1 MGRMSVPWGNTS
13 SPDSPLQQSHSL
25 PELLSMVI
33 LSFTL
38 VLGLLGNGL
47 VMWVAGWKMQ
57 RTVTTV
63 WFLHLTAAD
72 LLCCLSLPFSLAHL
86 ALGGH
91 WPHGQL
97 LCKLVPATIVLNMFA
112 SVFLLTVISLDRC
125 LLVTRPVWCQNHRG
139 VRLATAVCGAAWVL
153 AFVLCLPILLYRET
167 YVDGP
172 LWRCGYNF
180 GHHASLDG
188 LEDTGLMDIGLVGFS
203 DSSPPTPEMDDL
215 GTLDVPLR
223 ARDALLT
230 GSDWLLGSSLPWDPL
245 DTKAGHPSSIPNPDL
260 SPRGDLLPTEMPS
273 QPPGELDLDTD
284 FWDDLIKIY
293 AAESQVPGPLV
304 AMTLTRLGL
313 GFLVPL
319 AIMVACYSVTVVR
332 VQSSRFAVGQTRTFW
347 LATRVVAAFFTCWAP
362 YHLVGVLS
370 LLATPD
376 SPLDH
381 AVAAL
386 DPLTQALASANSCI
400 NPLLYAL
407 AARDFRVRAR
417 LSLRS
422 ILEAAFSEGLSHSS
436 TCPPSQAVALSIDPL
451 GTEV

>member
-1 MGRMSVPWGNTS
+1 FTGEDADTN
-13 SPDSPLQQSHSL
+13 SPLQRGHSL
-25 PELLSMVI
+25 PQLLSMVI

-47 VMWVAGWKMQ
+47 VLWVAGWKMQ
-57 RTVTTV
+57 RTVTTI

-97 LCKLVPATIVLNMFA
+97 LCKLVPATIILNMFA
-112 SVFLLTVISLDRC
+112 SVFLLTAISLDRC

-139 VRLATAVCGAAWVL
+139 VRVATAVCGAAWVL
-153 AFVLCLPILLYRET
+153 ASVLCLPVLLYRET

-172 LWRCGYNF
+172 LWRCGYIF
-180 GHHASLDG
+180 DHHASKDG
-188 LEDTGLMDIGLVGFS
+188 LEDNDLLGFS
-203 DSSPPTPEMDDL
+203 NSSPPTPEMDDP
-215 GTLDVPLR
+215 GTLDIPLR

-230 GSDWLLGSSLPWDPL
+230 GSVWLLGPSLPWGPL
-245 DTKAGHPSSIPNPDL
+245 DTEAGHPSAIPNPDL
-260 SPRGDLLPTEMPS
+260 SLDPGGPRGDLLPTGMPS
-273 QPPGELDLDTD
+273 QSPDELDLVMDS
-284 FWDDLIKIY
+284 WDELIKIY
-293 AAESQVPGPLV
+293 TAQSQVPGPLV
-304 AMTLTRLGL
+304 AMTLTRLSL

-319 AIMVACYSVTVVR
+319 AIMVACYSVTVIR
-332 VQSSRFAVGQTRTFW
+332 VQGSRFAVGQTRTFW
-347 LATRVVAAFFTCWAP
+347 LAARVVAAFFACWAP

-370 LLATPD
+370 LLATPN

-381 AVAAL
+381 ALATW
-386 DPLTQALASANSCI
+386 DPLTHALASANSCI

-422 ILEAAFSEGLSHSS
+422 ILEAAFSEGLSHFS
-436 TCPPSQAVALSIDPL
+436 TCPPSQSDVLSIDPL
-451 GTEV
+451 GPEV